1 MFVDK
6 SKVFNVGGDL
16 ENAVKGEYTIDVSAV
31 LKEGWKK
38 TQQSRKAINSGLL
51 FVFSLGVL
59 ISYLISEYF
68 GGIEKA
74 MQEPQTLLLIQTL
87 VSLVIWPFLAGV
99 EMMGVFHA
107 VGLKTETNL
116 IFSFLKRA
124 SMVVLCGLFTS
135 LLVSVGFQ
143 LLVLPGIFLAVIF
156 SLTIPLVVE
165 KRLSPIKAMVISV
178 QALRFQWLKLFL
190 VYLALTGIFALS
202 ILPLVL
208 LGNSNLVIIGIVLF
222 FFVLSYLAP
231 LFYNV
236 KGILYREI
244 FGLKLQTTDQSSST
258 KADDVF
264 IA

>member
-1 MFVDK
+1 MDK
-6 SKVFNVGGDL
+6 STVFNVGGDL
-16 ENAVKGEYTIDVSAV
+16 ESAVKGEYTIDISAV
-31 LKEGWKK
+31 LKEAWKK
-38 TQQSRKAINSGLL
+38 TQQSRMAINSGLL

-59 ISYLISEYF
+59 VSYFVSEYF
-68 GGIEKA
+68 GGIEQA
-74 MQEPQTLLLIQTL
+74 MQKPQTLLLIQTL

-124 SMVVLCGLFTS
+124 SMVVVCGLFTS
-135 LLVSVGFQ
+135 VLVSVGIQ
-143 LLVLPGIFLAVIF
+143 LFILPGIFLAVIF

-165 KRLSPIKAMVISV
+165 KRLSPIKAMIISV
-178 QALRFQWLKLFL
+178 QSLRFQWLKLFL
-190 VYLALTGIFALS
+190 VYFILTVILAISL
-202 ILPLVL
+202 LPLII

-222 FFVLSYLAP
+222 FFCLSYLAP

-244 FGLKLQTTDQSSST
+244 FGLKLQNTDQSLS
-258 KADDVF
+258 KPDDVF